1 MKIKE
6 VTWQNRNDF
15 YAILEC
21 EHCDNNTQPLKTG
34 YNDSYYHAKVLPSI
48 ACVKCR
54 KDRSGN
60 ITDQNTQGTKS
71 V

>member
-6 VTWQNRNDF
+6 VTWQSRFDF
-15 YAILEC
+15 EAILEC
-21 EHCDNNTQPLKTG
+21 EHCKNEQILMCG
-34 YNDSYYHAKVLPSI
+34 YDDSYYHARVLPSI
-48 ACVKCR
+48 TCEKCK

-60 ITDQNTQGTKS
+60 VTDQDSQGSKS

>member
-21 EHCDNNTQPLKTG
+21 EHCDNDTQILKTG
-34 YNDSYYHAKVLPSI
+34 YNDVYYHTRVLPSI
-48 ACVKCR
+48 TCAECK
-54 KDRSGN
+54 KDRAGN
-60 ITDQNTQGTKS
+60 VTQQNSQGTVS